1 MKKIDEYGNPYIF
14 STDKGIELTCVAIVD
29 CLKYIDVK
37 PTSEIT
43 KYKLAAEYYAEHAP
57 DDAMIFKRKPD
68 LSDTD
73 SDETT
78 DVDTWLDFCVDIITK
93 SFGYKEKVLN
103 VYLKEGRENKGRV
116 GYKMGSDGCMYTYTL
131 STPFRYLKIS
141 PEDFKKILDEHEM
154 TFDELHW
161 QYYNQIISDIRIKM
175 VQFKKIYPSLEWVA
189 EENPY
194 NNSNKKEEI
203 KFTKRNFSNRKE
215 KKDNNTNDTM
225 DVFDGID

>member
-1 MKKIDEYGNPYIF
+1 MKSKIDEYGNPYMF
-14 STDKGIELTCVAIVD
+14 STDKGIELTCVAIID
-29 CLKYIDVK
+29 CLKYIDAK

-43 KYKLAAEYYAEHAP
+43 KYQLAARYYAEHAP

-68 LSDTD
+68 LSDID

-78 DVDTWLDFCVDIITK
+78 DVDTWLDVCVNAIIK
-93 SFGYKEKVLN
+93 RIGYKEKVLN

-116 GYKMGSDGCMYTYTL
+116 GYKIGTDGCMYTYTL
-131 STPFRYLKIS
+131 STPFNYLKIS
-141 PEDFKKILDEHEM
+141 PEDFQKILDEHEM

-175 VQFKKIYPSLEWVA
+175 DKAKKKYPSIEWVS

-194 NNSNKKEEI
+194 NNKNIEEQEFQ
-203 KFTKRNFSNRKE
+203 FTKRNVSKTL
-215 KKDNNTNDTM
+215 KGVSDTM